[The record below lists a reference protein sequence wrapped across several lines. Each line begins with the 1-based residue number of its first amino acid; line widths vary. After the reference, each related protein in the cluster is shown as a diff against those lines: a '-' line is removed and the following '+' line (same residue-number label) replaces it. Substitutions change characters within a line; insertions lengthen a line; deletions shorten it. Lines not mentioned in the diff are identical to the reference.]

1 MSIELSRAQKRFVD
15 VSLSFEPNPL
25 PKDLV
30 TISNERS
37 INNSIKNLI
46 NILPSEVPFR
56 QDVGSNVTDY
66 LFDLMD
72 EGTAGMIT
80 LEVERTLEYNE
91 PRIRV
96 IDVYTEAQPDQNQCQ
111 CTIKYQIV
119 GYDEIFTVR
128 QILTPTR

>member
-1 MSIELSRAQKRFVD
+1 MSIELSLSQKRFVD
-15 VSLSFEPNPL
+15 ISLSFDSNPTTG
-25 PKDLV
+25 DLV

-56 QDVGSNVTDY
+56 QDIGSDVTNY

-80 LEVERTLEYNE
+80 LEVERTLAYNE

-96 IDVYTEAQPDQNQCQ
+96 IEVFTEAQPDQNQFQ
-111 CTIKYQIV
+111 CTIKYQII
-119 GYDEIFTVR
+119 GYDQVFTVN

>member
-25 PKDLV
+25 TKDLV

-96 IDVYTEAQPDQNQCQ
+96 IDVYTEAQPDQNQFQ

>member
-1 MSIELSRAQKRFVD
+1 MAIELSITQKRFID

-25 PKDLV
+25 TGDLV

-56 QDVGSNVTDY
+56 QDIGSHVTHY

-80 LEVERTLEYNE
+80 LEVERTLAYNE
-91 PRIRV
+91 PRIKV
-96 IDVYTEAQPDQNQCQ
+96 IDVYTEAQPDQNQFQ
-111 CTIKYQIV
+111 CSIKYQII
-119 GYDEIFTVR
+119 GYDRIFTIN
-128 QILTPTR
+128 QILTPSK